1 MNDCFVALLSH
12 LTQSLGGSLG
22 FAIIS
27 LSFCVRAA
35 LLPLTVKLARRAR
48 RNQTIMESLR
58 PEMEELRKRFE
69 KRPELFFEE
78 MRKLYRKHNCTPFDI
93 PTLVGSFIQLPIFGL
108 LYNSIRSSL
117 GSTTGF
123 LWIKNLASPDFY
135 LTLIIISL
143 TALSVYLVP
152 ASSEQVRS
160 ALVIVQVAIT
170 LLIVWKLAAG
180 LSLYWVSSGVVT
192 LVQTLWLRYRLAPSE
207 VGPE

>member
-12 LTQSLGGSLG
+12 LTQALGGSLG
-22 FAIIS
+22 LAIIS

-78 MRKLYRKHNCTPFDI
+78 MRTLYRKHNRTPFDI

-152 ASSEQVRS
+152 VSSEQARS
-160 ALVIVQVAIT
+160 ALVIVQVVIT
-170 LLIVWKLAAG
+170 LFIVWKLAAG

-207 VGPE
+207 VGRQ

>member
-1 MNDCFVALLSH
+1 M
-12 LTQSLGGSLG
+12 
-22 FAIIS
+22 AIIS

-207 VGPE
+207 VGRE